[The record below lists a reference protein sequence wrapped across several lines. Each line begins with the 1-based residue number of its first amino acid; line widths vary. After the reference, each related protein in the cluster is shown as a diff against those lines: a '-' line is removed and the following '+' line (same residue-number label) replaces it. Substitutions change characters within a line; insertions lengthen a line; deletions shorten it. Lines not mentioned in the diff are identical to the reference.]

1 MSRMTSMTWMIPARA
16 GMNELTHVSLF
27 SGIGGLDLAAEAA
40 GFTTVCQCEWADY
53 PYSVL
58 EKHWPEVPRFRD
70 ITTFTKEAFFEKT
83 GLETVTVI
91 SGGFP
96 CQPFST
102 AGRRKGFEDER
113 YLWPEMCRVIA
124 ELRPRWVLG
133 ENVAGFINMGLDK
146 TIFDLAKAGYAVL
159 PFVFPAC
166 GVGAWHERQRTFIVA
181 ADVSHAPC
189 LRQIHL
195 QGRGKPGCVPVGQWD
210 LPQAEQ
216 GRDDLEPEPFGGGV
230 LPDAGGVGGL
240 PLHPETHGLP
250 GQVPVQQSF
259 GPGDPPGAAPVGEG
273 GAEPGLGGM
282 AHGLPERMDG
292 RILWAGEPEGVPRI
306 TEDTKDRALRLK
318 TLGNA
323 VCPPQAYPIF
333 HYISMIETGACAS
346 ICPYGGGDG

>member
-1 MSRMTSMTWMIPARA
+1 M
-16 GMNELTHVSLF
+16 SLF

-40 GFTTVCQCEWADY
+40 GFETVCQCEWADY

-58 EKHWPEVPRFRD
+58 ERHWPDVPKFRD

-83 GLETVTVI
+83 GLETVTI
-91 SGGFP
+91 LSGGFP

-102 AGRRKGFEDER
+102 AGKRRGFADER

-195 QGRGKPGCVPVGQWD
+195 QGRGKTWMCTCRTMG
-210 LPQAEQ
+210 
-216 GRDDLEPEPFGGGV
+216 
-230 LPDAGGVGGL
+230 
-240 PLHPETHGLP
+240 
-250 GQVPVQQSF
+250 SF
-259 GPGDPPGAAPVGEG
+259 
-273 GAEPGLGGM
+273 
-282 AHGLPERMDG
+282 
-292 RILWAGEPEGVPRI
+292 
-306 TEDTKDRALRLK
+306 
-318 TLGNA
+318 
-323 VCPPQAYPIF
+323 
-333 HYISMIETGACAS
+333 AS
-346 ICPYGGGDG
+346 GTGDGSIWSLSLSAAVFYLTPAASEGYRSTLKPEAFRDKSPATNLSAQIIHQEKPLSEKAALNPDWEEWLMGFPQGWTDVSSGLASRRASPA